1 MGRRPFVWS
10 FWLAANRG
18 KWNLYRAGVSRRRKP
33 SGRRRIGIGRLRY
46 KRVLCLCHMWS
57 SEGRHVGDAWAH
69 GGDEGRG
76 KLREARG
83 SGTHAVIPRWPN
95 GATRPSARTVITLS
109 GVKRTRGTETSQ
121 YLEEEKSTEMSGVAA
136 SETDPSPNRAPCGR
150 GVVGPADATGQ
161 AR

>member
-1 MGRRPFVWS
+1 M
-10 FWLAANRG
+10 
-18 KWNLYRAGVSRRRKP
+18 
-33 SGRRRIGIGRLRY
+33 
-46 KRVLCLCHMWS
+46 
-57 SEGRHVGDAWAH
+57 GDAWAH

-95 GATRPSARTVITLS
+95 GATRLSARAVIPSLE
-109 GVKRTRGTETSQ
+109 GKRTQGTETSQ

-150 GVVGPADATGQ
+150 GVVGPADATWQ